1 MHIHEV
7 DTTNLVA
14 FKRSVIYHGQQ
25 PMRLVNV
32 HYNHLISGIL
42 NIPFTSTR
50 SNTHTH
56 TYTNQKERWEQFF
69 FFSFPPYVCVQMDTF
84 ANWLEHIEQISVGHQ
99 SQVAILRSENR
110 RIFDDIS
117 FFSTWIFFF
126 LLLTQFLYNVQFT
139 LVDFFVIAKKPQ
151 SIAGRM

>member
-42 NIPFTSTR
+42 NIPFKSTR

-56 TYTNQKERWEQFF
+56 SHPKKNDENN
-69 FFSFPPYVCVQMDTF
+69 FSSSRSRFMYVCKWKRLQIDWSILNRSQSDTK
-84 ANWLEHIEQISVGHQ
+84 AKLPYC
-99 SQVAILRSENR
+99 QVKTAEYSTTSRF
-110 RIFDDIS
+110 FDVNVS
-117 FFSTWIFFF
+117 FF
-126 LLLTQFLYNVQFT
+126 LLLTQFLYNVQFM

-151 SIAGRM
+151 RIAGRK

>member
-42 NIPFTSTR
+42 NIPFTAHGQTLI
-50 SNTHTH
+50 HTH
-56 TYTNQKERWEQFF
+56 IQTEKER
-69 FFSFPPYVCVQMDTF
+69 
-84 ANWLEHIEQISVGHQ
+84 
-99 SQVAILRSENR
+99 
-110 RIFDDIS
+110 
-117 FFSTWIFFF
+117 
-126 LLLTQFLYNVQFT
+126 
-139 LVDFFVIAKKPQ
+139 
-151 SIAGRM
+151 